1 MLHRNHSHAKLSPRD
16 IIEGRE
22 EIILGVAIKRW
33 LGSFAPAPVGVN
45 GREKLL
51 GAVGALLGLF
61 CTEWVGRHALG
72 SASPWFIAP
81 MGASAVLLFAA
92 PASPLAQP
100 WSLMAG
106 NLISALIG
114 VFCAQFIPVP
124 GLAAAAAVA
133 LAIGAM
139 FSLRCLHPPSGAVA
153 LTAVLG
159 GPPVASLG
167 YGFALWPVALNSL
180 ILLCIAVVFNGA
192 LKRNYPRRH
201 ADTAGGH
208 HTRDLAPSARLG
220 FSLSD
225 LDEALNQ
232 RGELLDISKEDL
244 EEIVLAAELRASV
257 RRFGDVRCADIM
269 SRDVVTVRAHDPLD
283 YAVRLFD
290 KHRVQ
295 ALPVLDP
302 EGRYAGMIAQGDVLA
317 RRNRLATVAADV
329 TGVPDLVVADCMHSE
344 VPFATPGLPVIEL
357 ARPMSDSLH
366 CVPVLD
372 ESRDLVGLVTQSDLV
387 AALYQI
393 AVSSSAQAD
402 DPQARK
408 LAA

>member
-1 MLHRNHSHAKLSPRD
+1 M
-16 IIEGRE
+16 
-22 EIILGVAIKRW
+22 GVAFKRW

-45 GREKLL
+45 GREKLYGVL
-51 GAVGALLGLF
+51 GALLGLF

-72 SASPWFIAP
+72 AANPWFIAP

-106 NLISALIG
+106 NLVSALIG
-114 VFCAQFIPVP
+114 VFCAQFIAPP
-124 GLAAAAAVA
+124 GVAAAVAAA

-139 FSLRCLHPPSGAVA
+139 FSLRCLHPPGGAVA

-159 GPPVASLG
+159 GPAVAKLG
-167 YGFALWPVALNSL
+167 FGFALWPVALNSA

-201 ADTAGGH
+201 AEPAAGH
-208 HTRDLAPSARLG
+208 HTRDPIPSARLG

-225 LDEALNQ
+225 LDAALSQ

-244 EEIVLAAELRASV
+244 EEIVLDAELRASV

-269 SRDVVTVRAHDPLD
+269 SRDVVTVREQDPLD

-290 KHRVQ
+290 RHRLQ
-295 ALPVLDP
+295 ALPVLDSA
-302 EGRYAGMIAQGDVLA
+302 GRYAGMVAQGDVLA
-317 RRNRLATVAADV
+317 RRSRLTPVAADAQ
-329 TGVPDLVVADCMHSE
+329 PASDLLVADCMRSE
-344 VPFATPGLPVIEL
+344 VPFATPGLPAIEL

-372 ESRDLVGLVTQSDLV
+372 EARTLLGLVTQSDLV
-387 AALYQI
+387 AALYQM
-393 AVSSSAQAD
+393 AVSANSRPAD
-402 DPQARK
+402 DASPHKR
-408 LAA
+408 AA

>member
-1 MLHRNHSHAKLSPRD
+1 MD
-16 IIEGRE
+16 
-22 EIILGVAIKRW
+22 VAIKRW

-45 GREKLL
+45 GREKLY
-51 GAVGALLGLF
+51 GALGALLGLF

-72 SASPWFIAP
+72 DASPWFIAP

-106 NLISALIG
+106 NIVSALIG
-114 VFCAQFIPVP
+114 VFCAQFIPLP
-124 GLAAAAAVA
+124 GVAAAAAVA

-159 GPPVASLG
+159 GPPVVSLG

-201 ADTAGGH
+201 ADTAAGH
-208 HTRDLAPSARLG
+208 STRDPAPSARLG
-220 FSLSD
+220 FSLGD

-257 RRFGDVRCADIM
+257 RRFGDVRCADVM
-269 SRDVVTVRAHDPLD
+269 SRDVVSVRVQDPLD

-290 KHRVQ
+290 KHRLQ
-295 ALPVLDP
+295 ALPVMDSA
-302 EGRYAGMIAQGDVLA
+302 GRYAGMIAQGDVLA
-317 RRNRLATVAADV
+317 RRNRLATVATDA
-329 TGVPDLVVADCMHSE
+329 TGVPDLLVADCMRSE

-387 AALYQI
+387 AALYQM
-393 AVSSSAQAD
+393 AVAASSQAD
-402 DPQARK
+402 GPEPRK

>member
-1 MLHRNHSHAKLSPRD
+1 
-16 IIEGRE
+16 
-22 EIILGVAIKRW
+22 LGVAFKRW

-45 GREKLL
+45 GREKLYGVL
-51 GAVGALLGLF
+51 GALLGLF

-72 SASPWFIAP
+72 AANPWFIAP

-106 NLISALIG
+106 NLVSALIG
-114 VFCAQFIPVP
+114 VFCAQFIAAP
-124 GLAAAAAVA
+124 GVAAAVAAA

-139 FSLRCLHPPSGAVA
+139 FSLRCLHPPGGAVA

-159 GPPVASLG
+159 GPAVAKLG
-167 YGFALWPVALNSL
+167 FGFALWPVALNSA

-201 ADTAGGH
+201 AEPAAGH
-208 HTRDLAPSARLG
+208 HTRDPIPSARLG

-225 LDEALNQ
+225 LDAALSQ

-244 EEIVLAAELRASV
+244 EEIVLDAELRASV

-269 SRDVVTVRAHDPLD
+269 SRDVVTVREQDPLD

-290 KHRVQ
+290 RHRLQ
-295 ALPVLDP
+295 ALPVLDSA
-302 EGRYAGMIAQGDVLA
+302 GRYAGMVAQGDVLA
-317 RRNRLATVAADV
+317 RRSRLTPVAADAQ
-329 TGVPDLVVADCMHSE
+329 PASDLLVADCMRSE
-344 VPFATPGLPVIEL
+344 VPFATPGLPAIEL

-372 ESRDLVGLVTQSDLV
+372 EARTLLGLVTQSDLV
-387 AALYQI
+387 AALYQM
-393 AVSSSAQAD
+393 AVSANSRPAD
-402 DPQARK
+402 DASPHQR
-408 LAA
+408 AA